1 MNDFAM
7 YELALQRQADL
18 NRIAQSR
25 QFRRKPSQ
33 DQSGTGF
40 RLILRRYLPLP
51 SGDGRTPAKA
61 ASTARPSDN

>member
-1 MNDFAM
+1 MNDVAM
-7 YELALQRQADL
+7 YELALQREADL
-18 NRIAQSR
+18 HRIAESR
-25 QFRRKPSQ
+25 RFRRKPSQ

-51 SGDGRTPAKA
+51 SGDERTSAKA